1 MIQVNFFENKE
12 ATITIFLNG
21 SNRDIAN
28 VVELLHHMELYT

>member
-1 MIQVNFFENKE
+1 MIQVNVVENKE
-12 ATITIFLNG
+12 AIMTIFLNG